1 MAIPKKCKVSVLE
14 EPRKMV
20 IHEVA
25 IPAIGPDE
33 ILVKV

>member
-20 IHEVA
+20 IHEVVRHFQSK
-25 IPAIGPDE
+25 P
-33 ILVKV
+33 

>member
-25 IPAIGPDE
+25 IPAIGSPGGASSA
-33 ILVKV
+33 